1 LRYVQRVSLMQ
12 RSLLEDSEQVK
23 ASLRHTERLRE
34 RAQRNFEVIDRENA
48 EETSAVEAQITEMER
63 AIADIKAR
71 IAVQEAEKAR
81 ATTAKDTRVDQENVS
96 PNEEIDESRQRLQQ
110 IEVDL
115 RQEITT
121 KN

>member
-1 LRYVQRVSLMQ
+1 MQ

-48 EETSAVEAQITEMER
+48 EETSAVEAQIAEMER

-81 ATTAKDTRVDQENVS
+81 AATAKDTRVDQENVS

>member
-1 LRYVQRVSLMQ
+1 MQ

-23 ASLRHTERLRE
+23 ASLRPTERLRE

-48 EETSAVEAQITEMER
+48 EETSAVEAQIAEMER

>member
-1 LRYVQRVSLMQ
+1 
-12 RSLLEDSEQVK
+12 
-23 ASLRHTERLRE
+23 
-34 RAQRNFEVIDRENA
+34 
-48 EETSAVEAQITEMER
+48 MER

-81 ATTAKDTRVDQENVS
+81 AATVKDTRVDQENVS
-96 PNEEIDESRQRLQQ
+96 PNEEIDVSRQRLQQ

>member
-1 LRYVQRVSLMQ
+1 
-12 RSLLEDSEQVK
+12 
-23 ASLRHTERLRE
+23 
-34 RAQRNFEVIDRENA
+34 
-48 EETSAVEAQITEMER
+48 MER

-81 ATTAKDTRVDQENVS
+81 AATVKDTRVDQENVSISNVS

-115 RQEITT
+115 KQEITT